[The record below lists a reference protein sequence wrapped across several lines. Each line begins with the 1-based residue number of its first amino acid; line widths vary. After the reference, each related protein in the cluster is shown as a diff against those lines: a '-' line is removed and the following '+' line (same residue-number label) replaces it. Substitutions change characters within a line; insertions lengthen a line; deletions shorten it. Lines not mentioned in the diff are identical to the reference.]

1 MIIEG
6 CKKLSDGTVVCFPV
20 ESKVESKK
28 EKVDVERPRQAQRP
42 KEKREKM
49 ELVSLHIPTAQLK
62 ALDGLVTRGAYP
74 NRSEAI
80 RDAIR
85 QLLDRYRDLLVPTNE
100 AQPQ

>member
-1 MIIEG
+1 MMIEG
-6 CKKLSDGTVVCFPV
+6 CKKLSDGTIVCFPIKQ
-20 ESKVESKK
+20 EVESKK
-28 EKVDVERPRQAQRP
+28 EKVDIERQVRQTRP

-85 QLLDRYRDLLVPTNE
+85 QLLERYRDLLVPTNE

>member
-1 MIIEG
+1 MMIEG
-6 CKKLSDGTVVCFPV
+6 CKKLSDGTIVCFPV
-20 ESKVESKK
+20 ETKVESKK
-28 EKVDVERPRQAQRP
+28 EKVYLERPRQAQRP
-42 KEKREKM
+42 REKREKM

-62 ALDGLVTRGAYP
+62 AIDDLVRRGDYP

-85 QLLDRYRDLLVPTNE
+85 QLLDRYRDILIPTDE

>member
-1 MIIEG
+1 
-6 CKKLSDGTVVCFPV
+6 
-20 ESKVESKK
+20 
-28 EKVDVERPRQAQRP
+28 
-42 KEKREKM
+42 M

-62 ALDGLVTRGAYP
+62 AIDDLVRRGDYP

-85 QLLDRYRDLLVPTNE
+85 QLLDRYRDILIPTDE

>member
-28 EKVDVERPRQAQRP
+28 EKVYIERQMRQTRT

-62 ALDGLVTRGAYP
+62 AIDDLVRRGDYP

>member
-1 MIIEG
+1 MMIEG

-20 ESKVESKK
+20 ETKVESKK
-28 EKVDVERPRQAQRP
+28 EKVYLERPGQAQRP
-42 KEKREKM
+42 PREKREKM

-85 QLLDRYRDLLVPTNE
+85 QLLERYRDMLVPNE